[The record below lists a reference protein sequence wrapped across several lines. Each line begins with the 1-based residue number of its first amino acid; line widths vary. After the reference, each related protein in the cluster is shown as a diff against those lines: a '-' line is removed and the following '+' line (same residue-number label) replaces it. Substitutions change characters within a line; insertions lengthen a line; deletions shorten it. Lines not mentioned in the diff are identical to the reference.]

1 MNKKVLFFDSW
12 KGGVHNFYRIFDQL
26 IINNYDVILVHL
38 GSWGNEKEY
47 EKQEIYKN
55 LILRDISYYDNSFKN
70 VIKIEKP
77 DLVLFLSI
85 HTFAHRA
92 FIKYCKYF
100 SIPTIL
106 MYHGLIRVQ
115 DVDDK
120 HQGAYEFNFFSYSR
134 RVINAIPKL
143 FIYTFPNYIISLLQ
157 TNASL
162 KEWNSFFISIYRY
175 IFKPSM
181 WFTYKETNT
190 DYCIVYASADFKH
203 AIDFYGFSLNKIF
216 AVGNP
221 DLIDFYLPDDFNKK
235 ILDRNVI
242 FKDNVLYIDTAL
254 FPTGMV
260 YKNENTFINHIIKLN
275 NQLILQNKNLLFK
288 PHPETLRMVNMESL
302 KMNGVELVNNQNFVE
317 KLETCCLVITEP
329 STLSLIPCLLKIP
342 LALANFDDLINLRFG
357 SVLKEYPLSFSL
369 QKLENLQRDLNSL
382 HFSNSELNNWI
393 EKYSGPQPAKLM
405 PNRVVDIIN
414 MAINNKN

>member
-1 MNKKVLFFDSW
+1 
-12 KGGVHNFYRIFDQL
+12 
-26 IINNYDVILVHL
+26 
-38 GSWGNEKEY
+38 
-47 EKQEIYKN
+47 
-55 LILRDISYYDNSFKN
+55 
-70 VIKIEKP
+70 
-77 DLVLFLSI
+77 
-85 HTFAHRA
+85 
-92 FIKYCKYF
+92 
-100 SIPTIL
+100 